1 LVDGGDADGD
11 DCAPDQGRTAARKA
25 THMTTDSQ
33 QLDVP
38 RLVREAV
45 ERCRDHLSPTPL
57 EYSLYLSREIEGE
70 VWLKLDSMQRT
81 SSFKFRG
88 ALNKIL
94 SLTEAELDKGVV
106 SASTGNYALAVA
118 EAMRIRGRRATIY
131 VAEDLEP
138 GRLELLRSH
147 GLDLV
152 IHGTRAWDAEKEARR
167 VGEEEDKIYV
177 SPYNDPM
184 VVGGQGTCGYE
195 ISQQLPDLE
204 AALFACGAGGL
215 LTGSAGWLKS
225 HNPEVHVLGVSPE
238 NSPVMYES
246 VRANKIVE
254 METLPTLADTCAGGI
269 DLDSIT
275 LPLYQRYGEE
285 IVLLTEKEI
294 EASIRL
300 LFEQHRLVVEGSGA
314 LGVGGLLK
322 HRERFKGK
330 KVVAVVCGRNIN
342 LEVFKRII
350 Q

>member
-1 LVDGGDADGD
+1 
-11 DCAPDQGRTAARKA
+11 
-25 THMTTDSQ
+25 MTTVEQ
-33 QLDVP
+33 PLDVP
-38 RLVREAV
+38 QLVLEAN
-45 ERCRDHLSPTPL
+45 ERCKGHLSPTPL
-57 EYSLYLSREIEGE
+57 EYSMYLSQEIEGE

-94 SLTEAELDKGVV
+94 SLTELELDKGIV

-118 EAMRIRGRRATIY
+118 EAMRIRKRRATIY
-131 VAEDLEP
+131 VAEDIEP
-138 GRLELLRSH
+138 SRLELLRAH

-152 IHGTRAWDAEKEARR
+152 IHGERAWDAEKEARR
-167 VGEEEDKIYV
+167 VAGEEDKIYV
-177 SPYNDPM
+177 SPYNDPI

-195 ISQQLPDLE
+195 ISQQLPDLD

-225 HNPEVHVLGVSPE
+225 HNPDVEAFGVSPE

-246 VRANKIVE
+246 MRTKKMVE
-254 METLPTLADTCAGGI
+254 METYPTLADTCAGGV

-275 LPLYQRYGEE
+275 LELCRRYVEE
-285 IVLLTEKEI
+285 IVLLSESEI
-294 EASIRL
+294 EESIRL

-314 LGVGGLLK
+314 LAVGGLLK
-322 HRERFKGK
+322 RRERFKGK
-330 KVVAVVCGRNIN
+330 KAVAVVCGRNID

>member
-1 LVDGGDADGD
+1 
-11 DCAPDQGRTAARKA
+11 
-25 THMTTDSQ
+25 MTTKSQ
-33 QLDVP
+33 PKLDVP
-38 RLVREAV
+38 QLVLEAH
-45 ERCRDHLSPTPL
+45 ERCQEHLSPTPL
-57 EYSLYLSREIEGE
+57 EYSRYLSEKIDGD

-81 SSFKFRG
+81 GSFKFRG

-94 SLTEAELDKGVV
+94 SLTEAELDKGIVT
-106 SASTGNYALAVA
+106 ASTGNFAFAVA
-118 EAMRIRGRRATIY
+118 EATRIRKHRPTIY
-131 VAEDLEP
+131 VAEDMDP
-138 GRLELLRSH
+138 ARLKELRAH

-152 IHGTRAWDAEKEARR
+152 VYGEAAWDAEKEARR
-167 VGEEEDKIYV
+167 VAEDKGMIYV
-177 SPYNDPM
+177 SPYNDPI

-195 ISQQLPDLE
+195 ISKQLPDLN

-225 HNPEVHVLGVSPE
+225 QNPKVEAFGVSPE

-246 VRANKIVE
+246 MRADRIIE
-254 METLPTLADTCAGGI
+254 METYPTLADTCAGGV

-275 LPLYQRYGEE
+275 LDLCRRYVDE
-285 IVLLTEKEI
+285 ILLLTETEI

-322 HRERFKGK
+322 RKEHFKGK
-330 KVVAVVCGRNIN
+330 QVVAVVCGRNIP

-350 Q
+350 A

>member
-1 LVDGGDADGD
+1 
-11 DCAPDQGRTAARKA
+11 
-25 THMTTDSQ
+25 MTSENQ
-33 QLDVP
+33 QRLDVP
-38 RLVREAV
+38 KLVLEAI
-45 ERCRDHLSPTPL
+45 ERCQDYLLPTPL
-57 EYSLYLSREIEGE
+57 EYSMYLSKKIDGE

-88 ALNKIL
+88 AVNKIM

-118 EAMRIRGRRATIY
+118 EAMKIRKRRATIY
-131 VAEDLEP
+131 IAEDIEP
-138 GRLELLRSH
+138 SRLELLRAH
-147 GLDLV
+147 GLDLI
-152 IHGTRAWDAEKEARR
+152 IHGKLAWDAEKEARR
-167 VGEEEDKIYV
+167 VAEEEDKIYV
-177 SPYNDPM
+177 SPYNDPI

-195 ISQQLPDLE
+195 IPRQLPDLDV
-204 AALFACGAGGL
+204 ALFACGAGGL

-225 HNPEVHVLGVSPE
+225 HNPDVEAFGVSPE

-246 VRANKIVE
+246 MRTNKMVE
-254 METLPTLADTCAGGI
+254 METFPTLADTCAGGV

-275 LPLYQRYGEE
+275 LNLCQRYVEE
-285 IVLLTEKEI
+285 IVLLSEKEI

-322 HRERFKGK
+322 RKERFKGK
-330 KVVAVVCGRNIN
+330 KVVAVVCGRNID

-350 Q
+350 R